1 MRFMLNN
8 DIDFFQALKD
18 FQVNFK
24 DSVAKGLDIKVAL
37 ETESGLNLTNM
48 FNEWYFGEGY
58 PTYSARW
65 NSIGNDLLLEITH
78 TASMPSVTPTFTNPL
93 ELRFSRVGMSDTT
106 IRFDITDN
114 LDQYFVANAGNVT
127 NIVSFDPNN
136 WVINKVGTKI
146 KDVNFNEIL
155 GLNDLTV
162 NQELHIFP
170 NPTDGT
176 ISISGNF
183 EGDAKL
189 KIVASNGAVVLNKSV
204 HSNTVID
211 LVNIESGVYFVEVI
225 VSSTG
230 EVKRTKLIRK

>member
-1 MRFMLNN
+1 
-8 DIDFFQALKD
+8 
-18 FQVNFK
+18 
-24 DSVAKGLDIKVAL
+24 
-37 ETESGLNLTNM
+37 
-48 FNEWYFGEGY
+48 
-58 PTYSARW
+58 
-65 NSIGNDLLLEITH
+65 
-78 TASMPSVTPTFTNPL
+78 MPSVTPTFTNPL
-93 ELRFSRVGMSDTT
+93 ELRFSRVGLADTI
-106 IRFDITDN
+106 IRFDINTN

-155 GLNDLTV
+155 GLNDLTA